1 MNLTFVGFVSTLTTC
16 ALPSEMFL
24 SSDLL
29 IIQSSKAFLHRY
41 YGTTATLVKCVIA
54 FAFPHTIVIEVQ
66 PSLMS
71 RASHVPLF
79 LSIHNSLR
87 LPLNSAKLDC
97 ACNTVWIFI
106 TKRLLIHTW
115 KPYLDPAAFL
125 LRDIHEKSVE
135 GSSQLFYR
143 F

>member
-1 MNLTFVGFVSTLTTC
+1 MPFPLKCFSPPTYWLFSHLQHF
-16 ALPSEMFL
+16 
-24 SSDLL
+24 
-29 IIQSSKAFLHRY
+29 IKRY

-54 FAFPHTIVIEVQ
+54 SAFPHTIVIEVQ

-71 RASHVPLF
+71 KASHVPLF
-79 LSIHNSLR
+79 LSVHNSLR
-87 LPLNSAKLDC
+87 FPLNSAKLDC

-115 KPYLDPAAFL
+115 KSYLDPVTFL

-135 GSSQLFYR
+135 GSSQ
-143 F
+143 